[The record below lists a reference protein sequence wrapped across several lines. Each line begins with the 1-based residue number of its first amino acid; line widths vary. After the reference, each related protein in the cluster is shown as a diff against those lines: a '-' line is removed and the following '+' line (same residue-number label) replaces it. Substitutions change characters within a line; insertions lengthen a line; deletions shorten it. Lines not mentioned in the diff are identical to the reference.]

1 MKEPL
6 TPEEVKSASDKFFP
20 LFDIIHN
27 QMPEDST
34 ITDTLDVMESVCKLA
49 HQSRERG
56 GSDNLPFGFN
66 KKDGEESGEESEG
79 DNI

>member
-6 TPEEVKSASDKFFP
+6 TPEEVKSASDQFFP
-20 LFDIIHN
+20 LFDIIHS

-56 GSDNLPFGFN
+56 GSINLPFGLN
-66 KKDGEESGEESEG
+66 KKDSEESEG
-79 DNI
+79 EDK

>member
-6 TPEEVKSASDKFFP
+6 TPEEVQAASDIFFP
-20 LFDIIHN
+20 LFDIVN
-27 QMPEDST
+27 SQMPEDAT

-56 GSDNLPFGFN
+56 GSANLPFGFN
-66 KKDGEESGEESEG
+66 KKDSEESESEE
-79 DNI
+79 

>member
-6 TPEEVKSASDKFFP
+6 TPEEVKSASDQFFP
-20 LFDIIHN
+20 LFDIIHS

-56 GSDNLPFGFN
+56 GAVNLPFGFN
-66 KKDGEESGEESEG
+66 KNNSEESEG
-79 DNI
+79 EDK

>member
-6 TPEEVKSASDKFFP
+6 TPEEVKAASDLFFP
-20 LFDIIHN
+20 LFDIVN
-27 QMPEDST
+27 SQMPEDAT

-56 GSDNLPFGFN
+56 GSGGGGLPFGFN
-66 KKDGEESGEESEG
+66 KKDDEDLEDEG
-79 DNI
+79 